1 MVLIHMNQKP
11 LIKPTYEVGT
21 KERRRILAKKKPT
34 LFAREATG
42 LVREVRP
49 LDSVI
54 FNIIAIIGVGP
65 VAFLTTLSLFPGA
78 NLALTMLIFL
88 IPAFFTFMVYR
99 DMSVAMPRSGGDY
112 VYVSRVVNPGVGFVG
127 SVLAWMGALL
137 SLGFIL
143 YNFVLILDTVLALGL
158 AADPFV
164 FIIVGT
170 VFLLLMTM
178 QSIFKASGFR
188 IFRFA
193 FIIAAILTVVAIIS
207 LLTVSLPAF
216 ITNWDATFGGLGLSY
231 ASVPLIAAAS
241 PGQGGTIFST
251 GFTLGATFMAILFP
265 MTYILGFGS
274 TNIGGELK
282 DYKKSLTYALIV
294 TLLGMTLFY
303 LVLGLATYSAFG
315 QDFLSAYGWIYWY
328 RPEFQLPPPALIV
341 FMQFGV
347 DPTMLLLSAVG
358 MLLWAYMMVPAAL
371 IIWSRYVFAW
381 SFDRITPMRFG
392 DISERTRSPVWA
404 LLASVVVLWFGFI
417 GSVFNLA
424 LVGTVYYI
432 SLYVW
437 TAIVG
442 ISAILLARR
451 KKEIYQKSP
460 VRGTIAGIPRVT
472 LYGVIAALYFIISI
486 PLLFL
491 YPTVLIPQAPVGAII
506 TLIAIVVAA
515 IIYFNAKRKNKAQG
529 IDVKK
534 IFKEI
539 PPE

>member
-1 MVLIHMNQKP
+1 M
-11 LIKPTYEVGT
+11 
-21 KERRRILAKKKPT
+21 AKKKPT

-54 FNIIAIIGVGP
+54 FNMIAIIGVGP
-65 VAFLTTLSLFPGA
+65 VGFLTTLSLFPQA
-78 NLALTMLIFL
+78 NLPVTILIFL
-88 IPAFFTFMVYR
+88 IPAFFTFMTYR
-99 DMSVAMPRSGGDY
+99 ELSVAMPRSGGDY
-112 VYVSRVVNPGVGFVG
+112 IYVTRVINPAVGFVG

-143 YNFVLILDTVLALGL
+143 YMFVIVLDTVLALGL
-158 AADPFV
+158 AADPVV
-164 FIIVGT
+164 FILVGT
-170 VFLLLMTM
+170 VFLVLMTL
-178 QSIFKASGFR
+178 QSIFKSSGFK
-188 IFRFA
+188 IFRYT
-193 FIIAAILTVVAIIS
+193 FIIAAIFTAVTIIA
-207 LLTVSLPAF
+207 LLTVNLPTF
-216 ITNWDATFGGLGLSY
+216 IAGWDATFGVLGLSY
-231 ASVPLIAAAS
+231 ANLPLVAAAT
-241 PGQGGTIFST
+241 PGEGGAVFST
-251 GFTLGATFMAILFP
+251 GFTLGATFMAVLFP

-274 TNIGGELK
+274 TNVGGELK

-294 TLLGMTLFY
+294 TLLGMTAFY
-303 LVLGLATYSAFG
+303 LVLCLATFNAFG
-315 QDFLSAYGWIYWY
+315 QDFLNAYGWLYWY
-328 RPEFQLPPPALIV
+328 GPPALKQYPPALIF
-341 FMQFGV
+341 FMNFGV
-347 DPTMLLLSAVG
+347 DPTLLLLSAIG

-381 SFDRITPMRFG
+381 SFDRVTPLKFG
-392 DISERTRSPVWA
+392 DVSERTRSPVWA
-404 LLASVVVLWFGFI
+404 LLTSVVVVWFGFI
-417 GSVFNLA
+417 GSAFNLA

-442 ISAILLARR
+442 ISGILLAKR
-451 KKEIYQKSP
+451 KKEIYQKSL

-472 LYGVIAALYFIISI
+472 LYGVITALYFIISI

-506 TLIAIVVAA
+506 TLIAIAVAA
-515 IIYFNAKRKNKAQG
+515 FIYFNAKRRNKAQG
-529 IDVKK
+529 IDVEK